1 MKNFAVLVSGNGR
14 GAKEIINDSIND
26 LIKPKLSLILTSNSQ
41 SNVIEYAHNNSIPIV
56 IIERNNYVTKIDFEN
71 AIIKTLK
78 TYSVDYIFLAGW
90 MFIVGNE
97 MLNAFKNRIVNI
109 HPSLLPSFKGFVPW
123 IRLWNMV
130 LRLGITHLIDEHIEG
145 TMVVNYRFPLLI

>member
-109 HPSLLPSFKGFVPW
+109 HPSLLPHSRASCHRSGY
-123 IRLWNMV
+123 
-130 LRLGITHLIDEHIEG
+130 GIWC
-145 TMVVNYRFPLLI
+145 